1 MCLGAILQSRIDCI
15 AYGVNDS
22 RYGAIETHLHKEL
35 VQKAYS
41 RFPQVVNGILQ
52 NECKTLLKAFFKQI
66 RRKN

>member
-1 MCLGAILQSRIDCI
+1 
-15 AYGVNDS
+15 VNDS
-22 RYGAIETHLHKEL
+22 RYGAIETHPHKEL